1 VRNGIRD
8 QFVDRHAENRKCE
21 LSIVS
26 QMGGRQ
32 SQARNEAR
40 SPLSR
45 RGRIALALL
54 ASVFLV
60 AALGPSGAG
69 ATTGAT
75 PLAKPPRWN
84 VTRHQARPYLGRFR
98 LAAPRGR
105 QLISAAYAA
114 EINENGYLEGSL
126 VVYTYDEA
134 GRETSWVGRTYE
146 YHAVGPGR
154 MTVDVIAPANENIF
168 ARLHL
173 RALPGGRLTGRL
185 ESIRPPLAPVRPQRI
200 TLRRVH

>member
-1 VRNGIRD
+1 
-8 QFVDRHAENRKCE
+8 
-21 LSIVS
+21 
-26 QMGGRQ
+26 MGGRYSHVREGAGPRLGRRR
-32 SQARNEAR
+32 SQLSVLLACGFLLLTLGAPEAR
-40 SPLSR
+40 
-45 RGRIALALL
+45 
-54 ASVFLV
+54 
-60 AALGPSGAG
+60 

-84 VTRHQARPYLGRFR
+84 VTRHQARPFLGRFT

-105 QLISAAYAA
+105 QLITAAYAA

-146 YHAVGPGR
+146 YHAIAPGR
-154 MTVDVIAPANENIF
+154 MTIDVIAPANENIF

-173 RALPGGRLTGRL
+173 RAVSGGRLTGRL

-200 TLRRVH
+200 TLRRLH

>member
-1 VRNGIRD
+1 
-8 QFVDRHAENRKCE
+8 
-21 LSIVS
+21 
-26 QMGGRQ
+26 MGGRY
-32 SQARNEAR
+32 SQVREGAR
-40 SPLSR
+40 SRPGR
-45 RGRIALALL
+45 RFPQLTALL
-54 ASVFLV
+54 ACGFLLLAL
-60 AALGPSGAG
+60 AAPEAG

-84 VTRHQARPYLGRFR
+84 VTRHQARPFLGRFG

-114 EINENGYLEGSL
+114 EINENGYLEGTL

-146 YHAVGPGR
+146 YHAVAPGR
-154 MTVDVIAPANENIF
+154 MTIDVIAPANENIF

-173 RALPGGRLTGRL
+173 RTLPGGRLTGRL

-200 TLRRVH
+200 TLRRVR

>member
-1 VRNGIRD
+1 MRG
-8 QFVDRHAENRKCE
+8 RH
-21 LSIVS
+21 
-26 QMGGRQ
+26 
-32 SQARNEAR
+32 SQARKDAESSR
-40 SPLSR
+40 GR
-45 RGRIALALL
+45 RGRLVAAPL
-54 ASVFLV
+54 ASVLLM
-60 AALGPSGAG
+60 ALLGTSGAG

-84 VTRHQARPYLGRFR
+84 VTRHQARPFLGRFR

-146 YHAVGPGR
+146 YHPIAPGR
-154 MTVDVIAPANENIF
+154 MTIDVIAPANENIF

-173 RALPGGRLTGRL
+173 RALAGGRLTGRL
-185 ESIRPPLAPVRPQRI
+185 ESIRPPLAPVHPQRI
-200 TLRRVH
+200 TLRRTG

>member
-1 VRNGIRD
+1 
-8 QFVDRHAENRKCE
+8 
-21 LSIVS
+21 
-26 QMGGRQ
+26 MGGRHRK
-32 SQARNEAR
+32 AREGAAPRPGRRR
-40 SPLSR
+40 SRLP
-45 RGRIALALL
+45 ALL
-54 ASVFLV
+54 ACGFLLLT
-60 AALGPSGAG
+60 LGAPEAN

-84 VTRHQARPYLGRFR
+84 VTRRQARPFLGRFT

-105 QLISAAYAA
+105 QLITAAYAA
-114 EINENGYLEGSL
+114 EINENGYLEGTL

-146 YHAVGPGR
+146 YHPISPGT
-154 MTVDVIAPANENIF
+154 MIIDVIAPANENIF

-173 RALPGGRLTGRL
+173 RALAGGRLTGRL

-200 TLRRVH
+200 TLRRVR

>member
-1 VRNGIRD
+1 
-8 QFVDRHAENRKCE
+8 
-21 LSIVS
+21 
-26 QMGGRQ
+26 MGGRHRK
-32 SQARNEAR
+32 AREGAAPRPGRRR
-40 SPLSR
+40 SRLS
-45 RGRIALALL
+45 ALL
-54 ASVFLV
+54 ACGFLLL
-60 AALGPSGAG
+60 ALGAPEAR

-84 VTRHQARPYLGRFR
+84 VTRRQARPFLGRFT
-98 LAAPRGR
+98 LASPRGR
-105 QLISAAYAA
+105 QLITAAYAA
-114 EINENGYLEGSL
+114 EINENGYLEGTL

-146 YHAVGPGR
+146 YHPISPGT
-154 MTVDVIAPANENIF
+154 MTIDVIAPANENIF

-200 TLRRVH
+200 TLRPVR

>member
-1 VRNGIRD
+1 MRG
-8 QFVDRHAENRKCE
+8 RHLQTR
-21 LSIVS
+21 ID
-26 QMGGRQ
+26 
-32 SQARNEAR
+32 AR
-40 SPLSR
+40 SSHSR
-45 RGRIALALL
+45 PARLIAAVLASALL
-54 ASVFLV
+54 SGL
-60 AALGPSGAG
+60 LGASGAG

-75 PLAKPPRWN
+75 PLAKPPRWD

-114 EINENGYLEGSL
+114 EINENGYLEGTL

-154 MTVDVIAPANENIF
+154 MTIDVIAPANENIF

-185 ESIRPPLAPVRPQRI
+185 ESIRPPLAPVQPQRI
-200 TLRRVH
+200 TLRRAR

>member
-1 VRNGIRD
+1 V
-8 QFVDRHAENRKCE
+8 
-21 LSIVS
+21 
-26 QMGGRQ
+26 
-32 SQARNEAR
+32 
-40 SPLSR
+40 
-45 RGRIALALL
+45 ALL
-54 ASVFLV
+54 TSAVLV
-60 AALGPSGAG
+60 TAFGPAGAG

-98 LAAPRGR
+98 LAAPRGK

-114 EINENGYLEGSL
+114 EINENGYLEGTL

-146 YHAVGPGR
+146 YHAVAPGR
-154 MTVDVIAPANENIF
+154 MTIDVIAPANENIF

-185 ESIRPPLAPVRPQRI
+185 ESIRPPLAPVRPQQI
-200 TLRRVH
+200 TLKQLN

>member
-1 VRNGIRD
+1 
-8 QFVDRHAENRKCE
+8 
-21 LSIVS
+21 
-26 QMGGRQ
+26 MGGRY
-32 SQARNEAR
+32 SPARKGAR
-40 SPLSR
+40 SRPSR
-45 RGRIALALL
+45 RCPSFVAFFACGLL
-54 ASVFLV
+54 LLI
-60 AALGPSGAG
+60 LGAPGAG

-75 PLAKPPRWN
+75 PLAKPPLWN
-84 VTRHQARPYLGRFR
+84 VTRHQARPFLGRFR

-146 YHAVGPGR
+146 YHPIAPGR

-173 RALPGGRLTGRL
+173 RAIAGGRLTGRL

-200 TLRRVH
+200 TLSRVR

>member
-1 VRNGIRD
+1 MAVL
-8 QFVDRHAENRKCE
+8 V
-21 LSIVS
+21 
-26 QMGGRQ
+26 GGFLLLTLVVPG
-32 SQARNEAR
+32 AR
-40 SPLSR
+40 
-45 RGRIALALL
+45 
-54 ASVFLV
+54 
-60 AALGPSGAG
+60 

-84 VTRHQARPYLGRFR
+84 VTRHQARPFLGRFT

-105 QLISAAYAA
+105 QLITAAYAA
-114 EINENGYLEGSL
+114 EINENGYLEGTL

-146 YHAVGPGR
+146 YHSIAPGR
-154 MTVDVIAPANENIF
+154 MTIDVIAPANENIF

-173 RALPGGRLTGRL
+173 RVLAGGRLTGRL

-200 TLRRVH
+200 TLRPVH

>member
-1 VRNGIRD
+1 MRGRHSQPGKGAGIRPRRRISSLLTL
-8 QFVDRHAENRKCE
+8 VACG
-21 LSIVS
+21 LS
-26 QMGGRQ
+26 
-32 SQARNEAR
+32 
-40 SPLSR
+40 
-45 RGRIALALL
+45 LL
-54 ASVFLV
+54 AVG
-60 AALGPSGAG
+60 APGAG

-75 PLAKPPRWN
+75 PLAKPPRWT
-84 VTRHQARPYLGRFR
+84 VTKRQAKPFLGRFR
-98 LAAPRGR
+98 LAAPRGK

-114 EINENGYLEGSL
+114 EINENGYLEGTL

-146 YHAVGPGR
+146 YHPIAPGR

-185 ESIRPPLAPVRPQRI
+185 ESIRPPLAPVRPQQI
-200 TLRRVH
+200 TLRRLG